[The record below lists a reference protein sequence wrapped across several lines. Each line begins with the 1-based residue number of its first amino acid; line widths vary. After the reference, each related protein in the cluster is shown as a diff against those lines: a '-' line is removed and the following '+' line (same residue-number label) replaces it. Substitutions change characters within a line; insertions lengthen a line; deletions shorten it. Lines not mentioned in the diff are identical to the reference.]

1 METIKR
7 TTYTKKSF
15 DDRIVRYEEIHK
27 VKEQDYKALIE
38 AIDPQEG
45 EKIFEGCAGYADVSK
60 RICEATKE
68 YKVKPEIYIQDE
80 SLVQMNR
87 AKTELAL
94 PEDHMLLG
102 DIRTIEMSDNSFDK
116 AVIKMGVH
124 ELLKNEQR
132 KVFAEIYRILK
143 PGGKFVI
150 WELSLNKDNQE
161 IFQDIIRKKDEL
173 SGFETMVNNRYFQR
187 HDELEVL
194 FFEAGFQDIK
204 DEYKMRYTFNPQGRF
219 EELVSKDRLELIK
232 LKGKL
237 SEEDKQEL
245 KQKSEER
252 VMCLVDYIRGRIP
265 EDKKP
270 LVDYKDLGNDL
281 EITVDKIIM
290 SGTK

>member
-1 METIKR
+1 
-7 TTYTKKSF
+7 
-15 DDRIVRYEEIHK
+15 
-27 VKEQDYKALIE
+27 
-38 AIDPQEG
+38 
-45 EKIFEGCAGYADVSK
+45 
-60 RICEATKE
+60 
-68 YKVKPEIYIQDE
+68 
-80 SLVQMNR
+80 
-87 AKTELAL
+87 
-94 PEDHMLLG
+94 
-102 DIRTIEMSDNSFDK
+102 
-116 AVIKMGVH
+116 
-124 ELLKNEQR
+124 
-132 KVFAEIYRILK
+132 
-143 PGGKFVI
+143 
-150 WELSLNKDNQE
+150 
-161 IFQDIIRKKDEL
+161 
-173 SGFETMVNNRYFQR
+173 MVNNRYFQR

-204 DEYKMRYTFNPQGRF
+204 DEYEMRYTFNPQGRF